1 MKLQENYEQSKI
13 NLGKVRA
20 ETRQKFEFLHS
31 VLENVYKTIES
42 EAKETDNELNNK
54 KDKVEGQIRAIQ
66 AQRLELMNS
75 LQAAYNTNTEIP
87 ANAKLQLLS
96 LEVPDFDTE
105 FCTYF
110 LKSENNIST
119 ETIQSFFGTIEKTPV
134 AKAFELN
141 FKGKDEPMK
150 GSFVSEK
157 RNSDIRDDKKHHNKD
172 ERVDKGRG
180 RGIRARGDN
189 REEGI
194 KQPRQV
200 RDGEAKWLVENR
212 FGK

>member
-66 AQRLELMNS
+66 AQRLELMTS

-157 RNSDIRDDKKHHNKD
+157 RNSDIRDDKNISKFVKL
-172 ERVDKGRG
+172 DK
-180 RGIRARGDN
+180 
-189 REEGI
+189 
-194 KQPRQV
+194 
-200 RDGEAKWLVENR
+200 
-212 FGK
+212 